1 MSPGRS
7 IRLVLTP
14 ITIFSYVIECNSL
27 QIYSMS
33 LFFIWS
39 LSYHIFID
47 YRNQKSVDLT
57 FCNKLKVARKSL
69 FGDILS
75 ICMEDEGKTIIQGN
89 PQPGGYFST
98 IPSSKGSFNEAFVLR
113 LPKLGE
119 EVQILM
125 KTLGWCSCKQISFS
139 NISILDTML

>member
-1 MSPGRS
+1 MK
-7 IRLVLTP
+7 
-14 ITIFSYVIECNSL
+14 VIISL
-27 QIYSMS
+27 
-33 LFFIWS
+33 L
-39 LSYHIFID
+39 
-47 YRNQKSVDLT
+47 LT

-119 EVQILM
+119 EVQIFM
-125 KTLGWCSCKQISFS
+125 KTLGRRSFK
-139 NISILDTML
+139 

>member
-1 MSPGRS
+1 MK
-7 IRLVLTP
+7 
-14 ITIFSYVIECNSL
+14 VINSL
-27 QIYSMS
+27 
-33 LFFIWS
+33 L
-39 LSYHIFID
+39 
-47 YRNQKSVDLT
+47 LT

-119 EVQILM
+119 EVQIFM
-125 KTLGWCSCKQISFS
+125 KTLRRRSFK
-139 NISILDTML
+139 